1 MKLILWVLSCFLGL
15 TAYTQK
21 PAAIVRADT
30 SVGDI
35 LFNKSIDDSS
45 FRLCDPVRVFQYY
58 NTDAYFLD
66 HKDSFSRYFLSNY
79 KPVPGVE
86 GYITVKFIINCEG
99 STGRFRLSEMDRN
112 YQPCHFDQR
121 ISGQLLSLVRALKNW
136 EPALYKGKHNDSYQY
151 ITFHLQNGKIVS
163 ISP

>member
-1 MKLILWVLSCFLGL
+1 MILSVLCFFLEL
-15 TAYTQK
+15 ASYAQQPTA
-21 PAAIVRADT
+21 ISRADT

-35 LFNKSIDDSS
+35 IFNKSIDDSS
-45 FRLCDPVRVFQYY
+45 FRLCDPARVFQYY

-66 HKDSFSRYFLSNY
+66 HKDSFSRYFLNSY
-79 KPVPGVE
+79 TPVEGQE

-99 STGRFRLSEMDRN
+99 STGRFRLSEMDGN

-121 ISGQLLSLVRALKNW
+121 ISGQLLSLVKALKNW
-136 EPALYKGKHNDSYQY
+136 APARYNGKYFDSYQY
-151 ITFHLQNGKIVS
+151 ITFHLQKGKIVS